1 MSVSEPRAVSG
12 SCSGPEQTAL
22 LEKMGTD
29 GAEEKVIGVNLSA
42 GQSPRPRDD
51 DRAGE
56 FEVVLLIGR

>member
-1 MSVSEPRAVSG
+1 MSG

-42 GQSPRPRDD
+42 GHSPRPRPRDD
-51 DRAGE
+51 DRAAE
-56 FEVVLLIGR
+56 FEVVLLMGR